1 MYSPKLRP
9 PVMYEV
15 TKSRQSVDEGSPF
28 CNIRCWLIVWAMLRL
43 LVSIFWT
50 SIISIATLA
59 TMASYFTDEKSPHY
73 GESPYML
80 VFEIPAIISQLVEFG
95 MLITFIVAGFKK
107 SAELYTHYYR
117 YCIITV
123 AIYIVCVS
131 SYLVLGYNYGHFAV
145 EIYLTYHFDD
155 LFDMFAI
162 AIDDDTKI
170 FLFTAIIDVCL
181 EMLLIRFVKKLIK
194 RYEDNDDCATV

>member
-9 PVMYEV
+9 PVTYEV
-15 TKSRQSVDEGSPF
+15 TKSRGQSFDEGSPF

-50 SIISIATLA
+50 SIISIATLVKM
-59 TMASYFTDEKSPHY
+59 TSYFSDEKSPHY

-80 VFEIPAIISQLVEFG
+80 VFLIAIISQLVEFG

-131 SYLVLGYNYGHFAV
+131 SYLMLGYNYGHFAV

-155 LFDMFAI
+155 LLYMFPVEIENDA
-162 AIDDDTKI
+162 KI

-194 RYEDNDDCATV
+194 RYQDNDDCEAV